1 VRTGA
6 DPVFST
12 TKIQTAKE
20 QNRMS
25 ANQTFLT
32 AEGYKKLVE
41 ELNYLRT
48 TGREQIAGKI
58 KEARS
63 FGDLSE
69 NAEYDEA
76 MNEQAILEAKITRL
90 EDELK
95 NVQIL
100 GDEDVRTDVIG
111 IGSLVKI
118 YDKTYGE
125 ELEFQI
131 IGKAQASPEES
142 RVSDESP
149 IGRALLGHVVGDL
162 VEVETPGGPVTMEIL
177 SISK

>member
-1 VRTGA
+1 MA
-6 DPVFST
+6 
-12 TKIQTAKE
+12 
-20 QNRMS
+20 

-41 ELNYLRT
+41 ELEYLRT
-48 TGREQIAGKI
+48 VGREQTANKI

-76 MNEQAILEAKITRL
+76 MNEQAIMEAKIARL
-90 EDELK
+90 EEELK
-95 NVQIL
+95 SAQIL
-100 GDEDVRTDVIG
+100 DDEDVRTDVIG
-111 IGSLVKI
+111 VGSLVKVF
-118 YDKTYGE
+118 DKTYNE

-131 IGKAQASPEES
+131 IGKAQANPEEN
-142 RVSDESP
+142 RISDESP
-149 IGRALLGHVVGDL
+149 VGRALLGHAAGEVVD
-162 VEVETPGGPVTMEIL
+162 VEAPGGTVQMEIL

>member
-1 VRTGA
+1 MA
-6 DPVFST
+6 
-12 TKIQTAKE
+12 
-20 QNRMS
+20 

-41 ELNYLRT
+41 ELEHLRT
-48 TGREQIAGKI
+48 TGREQTAAKI

-76 MNEQAILEAKITRL
+76 MNEQAIMEAKIARL

-95 NVQIL
+95 NAQIL
-100 GDEDVRTDVIG
+100 DDEDVRTDVIG
-111 IGSLVKI
+111 VGSLVKVF
-118 YDKTYGE
+118 DKTYGE

-131 IGKAQASPEES
+131 IGKSQANPDEK

-149 IGRALLGHVVGDL
+149 IGRALLGHAVGDL
-162 VEVETPGGPVTMEIL
+162 VEVETPGGAVQMEIL

>member
-1 VRTGA
+1 MA
-6 DPVFST
+6 
-12 TKIQTAKE
+12 
-20 QNRMS
+20 

-41 ELNYLRT
+41 ELEHLRT

-76 MNEQAILEAKITRL
+76 MNEQAIMEAKISRL
-90 EDELK
+90 EEELK
-95 NVQIL
+95 NAQIL
-100 GDEDVRTDVIG
+100 DDENVRTDVIG
-111 IGSLVKI
+111 VGSLVKV
-118 YDKTYGE
+118 YDRTYDE

-131 IGKAQASPEES
+131 IGKAQANPDEN

-149 IGRALLGHVVGDL
+149 IGRALLDHAVGDV
-162 VEVETPGGPVTMEIL
+162 VEVEAPGGTVHMEIL

>member
-1 VRTGA
+1 MA
-6 DPVFST
+6 
-12 TKIQTAKE
+12 
-20 QNRMS
+20 

-41 ELNYLRT
+41 ELESLRT
-48 TGREQIAGKI
+48 TGREQIANKI

-76 MNEQAILEAKITRL
+76 MNEQAIMEAKIARL
-90 EDELK
+90 EEELK
-95 NVQIL
+95 NAQIL
-100 GDEDVRTDVIG
+100 DDEDVRTDVIG
-111 IGSLVKI
+111 VGSLVKVF
-118 YDKTYGE
+118 DKTFKE
-125 ELEFQI
+125 ELSFQI
-131 IGKAQASPEES
+131 IGKAQANPEEN

-149 IGRALLGHVVGDL
+149 VGRALLGHAVGD
-162 VEVETPGGPVTMEIL
+162 VVDIDAPGGAIQLEIL

>member
-1 VRTGA
+1 M
-6 DPVFST
+6 P
-12 TKIQTAKE
+12 
-20 QNRMS
+20 
-25 ANQTFLT
+25 ANQTFVT

-41 ELNYLRT
+41 ELEFLRT
-48 TGREQIAGKI
+48 TGREQIAEKI

-76 MNEQAILEAKITRL
+76 MNEQAIMEAKISRL

-100 GDEDVRTDVIG
+100 DTEDLSTDVIYV
-111 IGSLVKI
+111 GSYVKV
-118 YDKTYGE
+118 YDQSYNE

-131 IGKAQASPEES
+131 IGKAQANPDEN

-149 IGRALLGHVVGDL
+149 VGKALLGHQAGDI
-162 VEVETPGGPVTMEIL
+162 VEVETPAGLIAFEIKE
-177 SISK
+177 ISK

>member
-1 VRTGA
+1 M
-6 DPVFST
+6 P
-12 TKIQTAKE
+12 
-20 QNRMS
+20 

-41 ELNYLRT
+41 ELEHLRT

-76 MNEQAILEAKITRL
+76 MNEQAIMEARISRL
-90 EDELK
+90 EEELK
-95 NVQIL
+95 NAQIL
-100 GDEDVRTDVIG
+100 DDDDVRTDVIG
-111 IGSLVKI
+111 VGSLVKV
-118 YDKTYGE
+118 YDKTYDE

-131 IGKAQASPEES
+131 IGKAQANPEEN
-142 RVSDESP
+142 RISDESP
-149 IGRALLGHVVGDL
+149 IGKALLGHAVGAV
-162 VEVETPGGPVTMEIL
+162 VEVDAPGGTVHMEIL

>member
-1 VRTGA
+1 MA
-6 DPVFST
+6 
-12 TKIQTAKE
+12 
-20 QNRMS
+20 

-41 ELNYLRT
+41 ELEHLRT

-76 MNEQAILEAKITRL
+76 MNEQAIMEAKIARL
-90 EDELK
+90 EEELK
-95 NVQIL
+95 NAQIL
-100 GDEDVRTDVIG
+100 DDEDVRTDVIG
-111 IGSLVKI
+111 VGSLVKV

-131 IGKAQASPEES
+131 IGKSQANPDEK

-149 IGRALLGHVVGDL
+149 IGRALLGHAVGEV
-162 VEVETPGGPVTMEIL
+162 VEVETPGGAIHMEIL

>member
-1 VRTGA
+1 MA
-6 DPVFST
+6 
-12 TKIQTAKE
+12 
-20 QNRMS
+20 

-41 ELNYLRT
+41 ELEHLRT

-76 MNEQAILEAKITRL
+76 MNEQAIMEAKISRL
-90 EDELK
+90 EEELK
-95 NVQIL
+95 NAQIL
-100 GDEDVRTDVIG
+100 DDENVRTDVIG
-111 IGSLVKI
+111 VGSLVKV
-118 YDKTYGE
+118 YDRTYDE

-131 IGKAQASPEES
+131 IGKAQANPDEN

-149 IGRALLGHVVGDL
+149 IGKALLGHVVGEL
-162 VEVETPGGPVTMEIL
+162 VEVEAPGGTVHMEIL

>member
-1 VRTGA
+1 MA
-6 DPVFST
+6 
-12 TKIQTAKE
+12 
-20 QNRMS
+20 

-41 ELNYLRT
+41 ELEHLRT
-48 TGREQIAGKI
+48 TGREQTAAKI

-76 MNEQAILEAKITRL
+76 MNEQAIMEAKIARL

-95 NVQIL
+95 NAQIL
-100 GDEDVRTDVIG
+100 DDEDVRTDVIG
-111 IGSLVKI
+111 VGSLVKA
-118 YDKTYGE
+118 YDRTYGE

-131 IGKAQASPEES
+131 IGKAQANPDEK

-149 IGRALLGHVVGDL
+149 IGRALLGHAVGDL
-162 VEVETPGGPVTMEIL
+162 VEVETPGGAVHMEIL

>member
-1 VRTGA
+1 MA
-6 DPVFST
+6 
-12 TKIQTAKE
+12 
-20 QNRMS
+20 
-25 ANQTFLT
+25 ANHTFLT

-41 ELNYLRT
+41 ELEHLRT

-76 MNEQAILEAKITRL
+76 MNEQAIMEAKISRL
-90 EDELK
+90 EEELK
-95 NVQIL
+95 NAQIL
-100 GDEDVRTDVIG
+100 DDEDVRTDVIG
-111 IGSLVKI
+111 VGSLVKV

-125 ELEFQI
+125 ELEFQL
-131 IGKAQASPEES
+131 IGKAQANPDEN

-162 VEVETPGGPVTMEIL
+162 VEVETPGGLIYMEIL